1 MVTATTHDI
10 RISVEVIYQPAY
22 SRPLKQEYVFAYRIT
37 IENIGFQSVQLLRR
51 HWHIWD
57 SIGHWREVEG
67 EGVVGQQPIL
77 HAGDVHQY
85 TSGCPLISDMG
96 FMSGHFQMIR
106 LDDRSLFQ
114 AEVPKFQLIA
124 PFKDN

>member
-10 RISVEVIYQPAY
+10 RISVEVIYQPGY

-37 IENIGFQSVQLLRR
+37 IENIGFQSVQLTHRQ
-51 HWHIWD
+51 WHIWD

-77 HAGDVHQY
+77 HAGEVHQY
-85 TSGCPLISDMG
+85 TSGCPLNSDMG
-96 FMSGHFQMIR
+96 FMFGHFEMIR
-106 LDDRSLFQ
+106 LDDNSQFQ
-114 AEVPKFQLIA
+114 AKVPKFQLIT
-124 PFKDN
+124 PFKGN